1 MIVHN
6 IPNYYVYEIVVL
18 PVGYTAY
25 SEDCVIM
32 HIIIYHD
39 LLFQ

>member
-6 IPNYYVYEIVVL
+6 IIGIPSYYVYVIVVL

-25 SEDCVIM
+25 SEDRIIM
-32 HIIIYHD
+32 HITV
-39 LLFQ
+39 